1 MLITGGS
8 QYCQKNLDIS
18 SGWTQKA
25 VLAMNLHLDNTS
37 GFFKLKPNNHILN
50 AWDKEDKYRFLA
62 WNPCNYMHLNLLPPD
77 YCGGLLCAVAWST
90 FFGGAIGNIPTF
102 FTLPMTVIIVS
113 DLLSDITLL
122 LCHQFTI
129 ECFETETLWPKR
141 VNRNVI
147 LGSLKHWAGDSYMRL
162 TCRANGSDILEK
174 PKAGN
179 G

>member
-1 MLITGGS
+1 MVYRKKECGKTRQKVKYLNL
-8 QYCQKNLDIS
+8 QYGLLTYDPSKNVDQIFFSDICALS
-18 SGWTQKA
+18 VISYATT
-25 VLAMNLHLDNTS
+25 NLLS
-37 GFFKLKPNNHILN
+37 
-50 AWDKEDKYRFLA
+50 FLA
-62 WNPCNYMHLNLLPPD
+62 GNPYNYMHLNLLPPD

-147 LGSLKHWAGDSYMRL
+147 LGSLKHWAGDVHIPYSREY
-162 TCRANGSDILEK
+162 
-174 PKAGN
+174 
-179 G
+179 